1 MAKGGGRRE
10 RHTTSP
16 GGDGELLLL
25 GEEDCNG
32 ILPFLFIYQAYY
44 QLGCFVCCY
53 SSFFGREHAERNHN
67 QGEVVVVVIVYTRSF

>member
-25 GEEDCNG
+25 GEADCNG
-32 ILPFLFIYQAYY
+32 IITLSIYLSGLLSAWLFC
-44 QLGCFVCCY
+44 LLLFVLLWEGAC
-53 SSFFGREHAERNHN
+53 RA
-67 QGEVVVVVIVYTRSF
+67 

>member
-25 GEEDCNG
+25 GEADCNG
-32 ILPFLFIYQAYY
+32 IITLSIYLSGLLSAW
-44 QLGCFVCCY
+44 LFVCCY

-67 QGEVVVVVIVYTRSF
+67 QGEVVVVVIVVVFR